1 MPVDT
6 VRDMVREVTFAPM
19 SIREIARFVRG
30 YRDSRILP
38 SVELIRFS
46 AEADTLMKLAREER
60 RPHGRKRARQ
70 SASAADT
77 ESRMERRRELL
88 AAVPPHAR
96 AEMEATLLHLDRC
109 NRYFPTDRKRLLC
122 FYGLL
127 DWVHVDR
134 VLTQDIEAVATL
146 SLTFRKHVLPKLQ
159 SMFPRKP
166 VHTLER
172 FMDPYAAPGSSLH
185 LAVERARRRATVGR
199 ATEPNELLDAQHVIF
214 APYVDVA
221 FVDKRTMGFI
231 RGEAAARP
239 QLLAPGATRSL
250 RFAPGLREVLI
261 ALHAARES
269 G

>member
-1 MPVDT
+1 
-6 VRDMVREVTFAPM
+6 
-19 SIREIARFVRG
+19 
-30 YRDSRILP
+30 
-38 SVELIRFS
+38 
-46 AEADTLMKLAREER
+46 
-60 RPHGRKRARQ
+60 
-70 SASAADT
+70 
-77 ESRMERRRELL
+77 MERRRELL

-134 VLTQDIEAVATL
+134 VLTEDIEAVATL

-199 ATEPNELLDAQHVIF
+199 NGAE
-214 APYVDVA
+214 
-221 FVDKRTMGFI
+221 RTARRTARDLRTVRR
-231 RGEAAARP
+231 RGVRRQENHGIHP
-239 QLLAPGATRSL
+239 W
-250 RFAPGLREVLI
+250 
-261 ALHAARES
+261 
-269 G
+269 